1 MTTKNKVYLS
11 FAVFALLGIS
21 LIIFL
26 VHPVYKDIRAN
37 SEELILEKQTL
48 TSLEAKIKN
57 IEDFRKNY
65 QETKENLEKTKNL
78 FIKFKAPIS
87 FIYFLEKS
95 AQASQIPLEIFP
107 SQVKE
112 NKEGLWSYIVFKID
126 SASSFP
132 NFLKF
137 LEKLESSPYLIEIH
151 GLTMSKLTED
161 DLKRERFENYSLGD
175 VNVSLSIKVFAN

>member
-11 FAVFALLGIS
+11 SAIFVLLGVS

-26 VHPVYKDIRAN
+26 IHPIYKDIRAS
-37 SEELILEKQTL
+37 SEEKKKKKQTL

-112 NKEGLWSYIVFKID
+112 NKEGLWSYIVFRID
-126 SASSFP
+126 SVCYFP

-151 GLTMSKLTED
+151 GLTMTKLTED
-161 DLKRERFENYSLGD
+161 DLEREGFENYSLGD
-175 VNVSLSIKVFAN
+175 VNASLSIKVFAN

>member
-11 FAVFALLGIS
+11 LVIFVLLGVS

-26 VHPVYKDIRAN
+26 VQPVYKDIGTS

-95 AQASQIPLEIFP
+95 AQVSQIPLEIFP

-112 NKEGLWSYIVFKID
+112 NKEGVWSYIVFKID
-126 SASSFP
+126 SVCSFP

-137 LEKLESSPYLIEIH
+137 LEKLESSPYLIEIY
-151 GLTMSKLTED
+151 GLTITKLTEN
-161 DLKRERFENYSLGD
+161 DLKREEFENYSLGD
-175 VNVSLSIKVFAN
+175 INISLSIKVFAN

>member
-11 FAVFALLGIS
+11 SVIFVLLGAS

-26 VHPVYKDIRAN
+26 VQPVYKDIGIS

-78 FIKFKAPIS
+78 FIKLKAPIN
-87 FIYFLEKS
+87 FIYFLEES
-95 AQASQIPLEIFP
+95 ARVSQIPLEIFP

-112 NKEGLWSYIVFKID
+112 NKEGAWSYIVFKID
-126 SASSFP
+126 SACSFP

-151 GLTMSKLTED
+151 GLTMTKLTED
-161 DLKRERFENYSLGD
+161 DLRREKFENYSLGD